1 MNMRTLTAAA
11 LLAIASFAA
20 EAQAVAP
27 PAPAAGSDPADATR
41 RICRVSPANGS
52 RLGGTRTCRTRD
64 EWAQAQRE
72 ARSTTDRIQRV
83 SPACL
88 MGPNDPRMGGGPHLV
103 CGSFGP

>member
-1 MNMRTLTAAA
+1 MNMRMLTAAA

-20 EAQAVAP
+20 DAQ
-27 PAPAAGSDPADATR
+27 PAPSASAGSDPADATR

-72 ARSTTDRIQRV
+72 ARNTTDRIQRV

-103 CGSFGP
+103 CGNFGP

>member
-1 MNMRTLTAAA
+1 MNRLMLIGAA
-11 LLAIASFAA
+11 LTAIASFAA

-27 PAPAAGSDPADATR
+27 PAPAAGSDPADSTR

-72 ARSTTDRIQRV
+72 ARNTTDRIQRV

-88 MGPNDPRMGGGPHLV
+88 MGPNDPRLGGGPHLI
-103 CGSFGP
+103 CGNFGP